1 MSRSEMKGLR
11 RLHLQPSQGA
21 VRDNVHADIAIRGS
35 DAWKTGK
42 NKSPQQ
48 MLGVLMMDRLAARS
62 LNRVQ
67 MRSIAGEEPHAAM
80 KVQEVV

>member
-1 MSRSEMKGLR
+1 MKALR
-11 RLHLQPSQGA
+11 WLHLQPSQGA
-21 VRDNVHADIAIRGS
+21 VRDNVHADISIRGS

-42 NKSPQQ
+42 NKSAQQ
-48 MLGVLMMDRLAARS
+48 MLRVLMMDRLAAPS

-67 MRSIAGEEPHAAM
+67 MRRVAGEKPNVAM